1 MTSGEVKKTT
11 LKNLMAYFPD
21 GTWIDVTEQSTDDYK
36 HHIGRAPKFMIK
48 GPVLNY
54 DVLEIKQPIES
65 RGITVQRVLVR
76 WRGK

>member
-1 MTSGEVKKTT
+1 MTLGEVEKTT

-54 DVLEIKQPIES
+54 DVLELQQPTET
-65 RGITVQRVLVR
+65 RGITIQRVLVSR
-76 WRGK
+76 RGK